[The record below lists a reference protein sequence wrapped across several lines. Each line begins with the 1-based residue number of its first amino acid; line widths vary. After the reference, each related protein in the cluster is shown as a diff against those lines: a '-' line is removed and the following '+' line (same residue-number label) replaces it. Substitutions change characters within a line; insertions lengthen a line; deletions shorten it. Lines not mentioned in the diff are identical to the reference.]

1 MTQLRSSIRH
11 ALATR
16 FLAGL
21 LAACG
26 GGGDTGTGASPPP
39 PPAPPP
45 ATAQRTVCVQVSSAL
60 AGGESFQLSLGSQS
74 ATLAA
79 FCTALAEGCRQAG
92 SGLLVHSSG
101 TGRAG

>member
-1 MTQLRSSIRH
+1 MTRLRSSIRH

-26 GGGDTGTGASPPP
+26 GGGDAGASPPP
-39 PPAPPP
+39 APAPPP

-60 AGGESFQLSLGSQS
+60 AGGESFQFSLGSQS

>member
-1 MTQLRSSIRH
+1 MTRLRSSIRH

-26 GGGDTGTGASPPP
+26 GGGDAGASPPP
-39 PPAPPP
+39 APAPPP
-45 ATAQRTVCVQVSSAL
+45 ATAQRTVRIQVSSAL
-60 AGGESFQLSLGSQS
+60 AGGESFQFSLGSQS